1 MQRAHAGGIALTW
14 QYHITCLQVLYPSDA
29 SLRDYL
35 SWRQAD
41 CHINCQYN
49 TVFWAL
55 VQRGGLSR
63 PAAQARL
70 AGTKTADKNEL
81 LFSEF
86 GVNYASLPPLHRRG
100 SVLRRARVAEPQQ
113 PAAEGGAQPAHAPRL
128 RSCVVVEHD
137 DIIGDAFWAAHP
149 ELLAD

>member
-1 MQRAHAGGIALTW
+1 MAWA
-14 QYHITCLQVLYPSDA
+14 QVLYPSDA

-49 TVFWAL
+49 TAFWAL

-86 GVNYASLPPLHRRG
+86 GINYAQLPPLHRRG
-100 SVLRRARVAEPQQ
+100 SVLRRARVAEP
-113 PAAEGGAQPAHAPRL
+113 PAAEGGDHAAHAPRL
-128 RSCVVVEHD
+128 RSCVVIEHD
-137 DIIGDAFWAAHP
+137 DMIGDAFWAAHP

>member
-1 MQRAHAGGIALTW
+1 
-14 QYHITCLQVLYPSDA
+14 VVYPSE
-29 SLRDYL
+29 SCLRDYL

-63 PAAQARL
+63 SAAQARL

-81 LFSEF
+81 LFAEF
-86 GVNYASLPPLHRRG
+86 GVNYAQLPPLHRRG
-100 SVLRRARVAEPQQ
+100 SVLRRARVAEPHTR
-113 PAAEGGAQPAHAPRL
+113 PAADGEAGGEAAVVVL
-128 RSCVVVEHD
+128 RQRNRVVVEHE
-137 DIIGDAFWAAHP
+137 DIISDAFWAAHP

>member
-1 MQRAHAGGIALTW
+1 MS
-14 QYHITCLQVLYPSDA
+14 QVVYPSDA

-49 TVFWAL
+49 AAFWAL

-81 LFSEF
+81 LFAEF
-86 GVNYASLPPLHRRG
+86 GINYAELPPLHRRG
-100 SVLRRARVAEPQQ
+100 SVLRRARVVEPHTPAAKADGAEP
-113 PAAEGGAQPAHAPRL
+113 AVVMRM
-128 RSCVVVEHD
+128 RSRVVIEHE

-149 ELLAD
+149 EMLAD